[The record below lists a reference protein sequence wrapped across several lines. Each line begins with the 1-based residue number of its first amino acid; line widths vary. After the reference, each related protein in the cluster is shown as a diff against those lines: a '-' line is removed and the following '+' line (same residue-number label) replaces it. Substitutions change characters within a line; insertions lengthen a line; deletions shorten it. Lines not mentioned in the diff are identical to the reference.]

1 MGLNLE
7 ALHSITLED
16 VLKNV
21 QYENM
26 RLTKEKA
33 MMQAQLD
40 KDEELLKILFN
51 KFPDA
56 FPESLRKED
65 DDNGTRNTQ
74 DD

>member
-1 MGLNLE
+1 MELNLE
-7 ALHSITLED
+7 ALHSIALED

-40 KDEELLKILFN
+40 KDEQLLKILFN
-51 KFPDA
+51 KFPEA

-65 DDNGTRNTQ
+65 DGNDSRNSQ

>member
-1 MGLNLE
+1 MELNLE
-7 ALHSITLED
+7 ALHSIALED

-33 MMQAQLD
+33 MMQALLD